1 MTVCDIWLINVQI
14 FKVITKMQKIMN
26 MNRRLRVFLKQILRK
41 KIGLKMEKGIS
52 MVTMKE
58 MNMVAELMEISMKAV
73 KEKIVTLEVMED
85 ISMVMAKDIILVMMN
100 SKKVTDSLM
109 LKMIM
114 IHLKLW
120 RRKLIS
126 SMTMECLSVEFVKM
140 LSCGRRM

>member
-1 MTVCDIWLINVQI
+1 
-14 FKVITKMQKIMN
+14 
-26 MNRRLRVFLKQILRK
+26 
-41 KIGLKMEKGIS
+41 

-58 MNMVAELMEISMKAV
+58 INMVAELVEISMKAV

-85 ISMVMAKDIILVMMN
+85 ISMVMVKDIILVMIN

-126 SMTMECLSVEFVKM
+126 SMTMECLSLEFVNM
-140 LSCGRRM
+140 LSCGKRM